1 MEVESAKCE
10 CCELREDC
18 TRGYILGVKADFGG
32 RWLCGLCS
40 EAVVEQDD
48 VYCISELGFQACN
61 VRCNNLAKCVF
72 GLRIGR
78 VSCRFEGFDRKC
90 DHRIL
95 IHLCDGDLPFL
106 SEK

>member
-40 EAVVEQDD
+40 EAVRDEAARKRAGGGGAAAAGGMEEALRDHMSF
-48 VYCISELGFQACN
+48 C
-61 VRCNNLAKCVF
+61 AKCRKKNPAFRVAD
-72 GLRIGR
+72 GMRQMLLRR
-78 VSCRFEGFDRKC
+78 RSN
-90 DHRIL
+90 
-95 IHLCDGDLPFL
+95 
-106 SEK
+106 